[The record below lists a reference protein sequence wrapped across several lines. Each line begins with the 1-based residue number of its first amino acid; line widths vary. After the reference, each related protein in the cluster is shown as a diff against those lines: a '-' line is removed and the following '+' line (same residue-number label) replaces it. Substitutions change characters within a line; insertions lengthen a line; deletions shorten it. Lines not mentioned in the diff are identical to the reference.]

1 LVRENISEEIA
12 KLKQQSGKDMV
23 VFGGAGIVSTF
34 MELRL
39 IDEYR
44 PKVHPAVLGNA
55 KALFKGIKDSMNLKI
70 LKCMTFHLGVI
81 GRYYQPDRKE
91 PK

>member
-1 LVRENISEEIA
+1 MVRENISEELA

-23 VFGGAGIVSTF
+23 IFGGAGIVSTF
-34 MELRL
+34 MELGL

-55 KALFKGIKDSMNLKI
+55 KPLFKGIKDSMNLKV
-70 LKCMTFHLGVI
+70 LKSKTFHSGVI
-81 GRYYQPDRKE
+81 GHYYQSDRKE
-91 PK
+91 LK